1 MGKGQHGFCKGKKSC
16 SAEVLEFFEGVSNH
30 INKGSSVAA
39 ASLDFQK
46 TRPLTKDI
54 CLKGLRR
61 LCGQRR
67 GPFMGEIL
75 AKKEKNSSNY
85 FYSCLRS
92 LEEHIRV
99 LCWDLC
105 CIYS

>member
-46 TRPLTKDI
+46 TRPLTKGDPKTYVLRDLGGYVVRGEVLSWVKYW
-54 CLKGLRR
+54 LK
-61 LCGQRR
+61 
-67 GPFMGEIL
+67 
-75 AKKEKNSSNY
+75 KKKTPAII
-85 FYSCLRS
+85 FT
-92 LEEHIRV
+92 V
-99 LCWDLC
+99 V
-105 CIYS
+105 